1 MYQLCLIVFVLCVAA
16 IVGIRSGRTGRVL
29 VALRENERGARAYG
43 ISATGAKLTAFA
55 ISGFF
60 ASVAG
65 VVLVQ
70 INGQFTLGLY
80 PPEENLILF
89 TAAVVGGLGSVLG
102 AVLGAIFLKGGEWFL
117 TDLWRLAASGIGVL
131 VVLLLLPGGLSGAFF
146 RVRDLWLRWLA
157 RRKGI
162 VVPSLLAD
170 VATADEQ
177 DAHMPDLATPADV
190 HEDVPTPVGGGAA

>member
-1 MYQLCLIVFVLCVAA
+1 M
-16 IVGIRSGRTGRVL
+16 L

-146 RVRDLWLRWLA
+146 RVRDLWLRGSRAA
-157 RRKGI
+157 RA
-162 VVPSLLAD
+162 SSC
-170 VATADEQ
+170 
-177 DAHMPDLATPADV
+177 PASSPTSRPPTSRTRPCPTSR
-190 HEDVPTPVGGGAA
+190 HRPPCTKMCPTPVGGGAA